1 MRSPLAEGRE
11 LKCDG
16 SLEVRGREAS
26 PLAEGRELKFFS
38 SLPISTAA
46 MSPLAEGRELK
57 WKVDVCNDKALTRR
71 PSRRG
76 VN

>member
-1 MRSPLAEGRE
+1 MQSDIKTIRKEQP
-11 LKCDG
+11 
-16 SLEVRGREAS
+16 S

-38 SLPISTAA
+38 SFFVAVFGL
-46 MSPLAEGRELK
+46 SPLAEGRELK
-57 WKVDVCNDKALTRR
+57 YLLGCLRISPVCRR

>member
-1 MRSPLAEGRE
+1 MDGRVYIMAKA
-11 LKCDG
+11 L
-16 SLEVRGREAS
+16 
-26 PLAEGRELKFFS
+26 
-38 SLPISTAA
+38 

-57 WKVDVCNDKALTRR
+57 SFYCNASLRNSVRR